1 MTMNIQNS
9 KAPSNLGLY
18 IHIPFCRRKCLYC
31 DFCSFS
37 AQKPNTVSEY
47 VSALCQELTE
57 RAEACKNHTVD
68 TVYFGGGTPTLLTAA
83 QFSDIFSVLRENYN
97 IAEDAEITVEC
108 NPLTHIEDRKAYFS
122 SLLSLGANRLSIGVQ
137 SANDDE
143 LKLIGR
149 GHTLADAE
157 RTYFDA
163 REAGFENIS
172 LDLMFALPSQ
182 TIESLQVSIE
192 RLISLSPEHVSIY
205 SLQLEEGTPL
215 YKMQSKYDLPGDDL
229 AADMYEL
236 IVKRMA
242 ESGYIHYEIS
252 NFAKDGFYSRHN
264 SKYWSLDEYIGA
276 GLAAHSDFLGVRQE
290 NTHELSD
297 YLSGKRTI
305 SEQRIG
311 SHEREE
317 EYIMLG
323 LRTKRGISADE
334 FSARFGKN
342 LFEIYGKKIENLKK
356 SDYILIKDGKI
367 SLTEQ
372 GFEVSNAILSEIL
385 DLNY

>member
-205 SLQLEEGTPL
+205 SLQLEEETPL
-215 YKMQSKYDLPGDDL
+215 YKM
-229 AADMYEL
+229 
-236 IVKRMA
+236 
-242 ESGYIHYEIS
+242 H
-252 NFAKDGFYSRHN
+252 
-264 SKYWSLDEYIGA
+264 
-276 GLAAHSDFLGVRQE
+276 
-290 NTHELSD
+290 
-297 YLSGKRTI
+297 
-305 SEQRIG
+305 
-311 SHEREE
+311 
-317 EYIMLG
+317 
-323 LRTKRGISADE
+323 
-334 FSARFGKN
+334 
-342 LFEIYGKKIENLKK
+342 
-356 SDYILIKDGKI
+356 
-367 SLTEQ
+367 
-372 GFEVSNAILSEIL
+372 
-385 DLNY
+385 

>member
-1 MTMNIQNS
+1 MNIQNS
-9 KAPSNLGLY
+9 KAPSRLGLY

-31 DFCSFS
+31 DFCSFP
-37 AQKPNTVSEY
+37 AQKPDVISKY
-47 VSALCQELTE
+47 VSALCQELAE
-57 RAEACKNHTVD
+57 RAKGCKHHTVD
-68 TVYFGGGTPTLLTAA
+68 TVYFGGGTPTLLTVS
-83 QFSDIFSVLRENYN
+83 QFSDIFSVLRDNYN
-97 IAEDAEITVEC
+97 ISEDAEITVEC
-108 NPLTHIEDRKAYFS
+108 NPLTHIEDQREYFS
-122 SLLSLGANRLSIGVQ
+122 SLRLLGANRLSIGVQ

-149 GHTLADAE
+149 GHAFADAE
-157 RTYFDA
+157 QTYFDA
-163 REAGFENIS
+163 KDAGFENIS
-172 LDLMFALPSQ
+172 LDLMFAIPSQ

-215 YKMQSKYDLPGDDL
+215 YKMQSKYDLPSDDL

-236 IVKRMA
+236 IVEKMA

-264 SKYWSLDEYIGA
+264 SKYWSLDEYIGV

-334 FSARFGKN
+334 FSARFGKD
-342 LFEIYGKKIENLKK
+342 LFEIYGKKIENFKN